1 MRKTNL
7 SDPHSATAFAELV
20 ARTGMKKGALA
31 AACGKN
37 PATFSRYLSG
47 ALPVPVLVREKVE
60 SFLPEARSVYAAP
73 PVTGESAG

>member
-1 MRKTNL
+1 MNAKKET
-7 SDPHSATAFAELV
+7 DAAAFAELV

-60 SFLPEARSVYAAP
+60 SFLPEAREAAR
-73 PVTGESAG
+73 